1 MSRIV
6 YLNGKYYKES
16 EAKISIFDRGLLF
29 ADSVYEVTAVIDNK
43 LIDFPA
49 HIERLENSLNEL
61 EIKNIFSYDLL
72 LKMHKD
78 LVNKNK
84 FSNKEGLIYMQV
96 SRGTIERDFLI
107 KDKDVTP
114 NIFAFTQEKKLTDV
128 NYKTNGLEIITRNDL
143 RWQRKDIKT
152 TQLLFATLIKTEAHK
167 LGADDAWLIDGDGFV
182 NEGTSNNA
190 YIIDKNNNIIT
201 RNLSNKL
208 LPGITRKTIIEVAKN
223 LKLSIEERPFTV
235 KEALESNE
243 AFISSASTLIAPVT
257 KIDKNN
263 IGKGQMGPITEI
275 LRETYIKISKNN
287 SI

>member
-43 LIDFPA
+43 LIDFPS

-72 LKMHKD
+72 LKMHKE

-107 KDKDVTP
+107 KDKDVMP

-128 NYKTNGLEIITRNDL
+128 NYETNGLEIITRNDL

-208 LPGITRKTIIEVAKN
+208 LPGITRKTIIEVAKK
-223 LKLSIEERPFTV
+223 LKLSIKERPFTV

-263 IGKGQMGPITEI
+263 IGKGQMGPITKI

>member
-1 MSRIV
+1 MNRIV
-6 YLNGKYYKES
+6 FLNGKYIKEN

-72 LKMHKD
+72 LKIHKE

-114 NIFAFTQEKKLTDV
+114 NIFAFTQEKNLTDV
-128 NYKTNGLEIITRNDL
+128 DYKTNGLEIITRNDL

-190 YIIDKNNNIIT
+190 YIIDKNNKIIT

-208 LPGITRKTIIEVAKN
+208 LPGITRKTIIEVAKK

-263 IGKGQMGPITEI
+263 IGKGHIGPITEI

>member
-1 MSRIV
+1 MKRIV
-6 YLNGKYYKES
+6 YVNNKYIDEKN
-16 EAKISIFDRGLLF
+16 AKISIFDRGLLF
-29 ADSVYEVTAVIDNK
+29 SDSVYEVTAVIDNK

-49 HIERLENSLNEL
+49 HIDRLEKSLKEL
-61 EIKNIFSYDLL
+61 EIKNSFSYEFLL
-72 LKMHKD
+72 EIHKE
-78 LVNKNK
+78 LINKNK

-107 KDKDVTP
+107 KDNNIIP
-114 NIFAFTQEKKLTDV
+114 NIFAFTQEKNLTNVDF
-128 NYKTNGLEIITRNDL
+128 KTNGLEIITRNDL

-152 TQLLFATLIKTEAHK
+152 TQLLYATLIKTEANK
-167 LGADDAWLIDGDGFV
+167 LGADDAWLIDDDGFV

-190 YIIDKNNNIIT
+190 YIIDNNNNIIT

-208 LPGITRKTIIEVAKN
+208 LPGITRKTLIEVAKN
-223 LKLSIEERPFTV
+223 LKLSIEERPFTI

-263 IGKGQMGPITEI
+263 IGNGQMGTITEI

>member
-1 MSRIV
+1 MNRIV
-6 YLNGKYYKES
+6 FLNGKYIKEN

-72 LKMHKD
+72 LKMHKK

-84 FSNKEGLIYMQV
+84 FTDKEGLIYMQV

-107 KDKDVTP
+107 KDNNIVP
-114 NIFAFTQEKKLTDV
+114 NIFAFTQEKNLTDV
-128 NYKTNGLEIITRNDL
+128 DYKTNGLEIITRNDL

-152 TQLLFATLIKTEAHK
+152 TQLLFATLIKTEAYK

-190 YIIDKNNNIIT
+190 YIIDKNNKIIT

-208 LPGITRKTIIEVAKN
+208 LPGITRKTIIEVAKK

-263 IGKGQMGPITEI
+263 IGKGHIGPITEI

>member
-6 YLNGKYYKES
+6 FLNGKYFKES

-43 LIDFPA
+43 LIDFPE

-72 LKMHKD
+72 LKMHKE

-114 NIFAFTQEKKLTDV
+114 NIFSFTQEKKLTDV

-152 TQLLFATLIKTEAHK
+152 TQLLFATLIKTEAQK

-208 LPGITRKTIIEVAKN
+208 LPGITRKTIIEVAKK

-263 IGKGQMGPITEI
+263 IGQGQMGPITEI

>member
-1 MSRIV
+1 MNRIV
-6 YLNGKYYKES
+6 FLNGKYIKEN

-208 LPGITRKTIIEVAKN
+208 LPGITRKTIIEVAKK

-263 IGKGQMGPITEI
+263 IGQGQMGPITEI

>member
-1 MSRIV
+1 MNRIV
-6 YLNGKYYKES
+6 FLNGKYIKEN

-114 NIFAFTQEKKLTDV
+114 NIFAFTQEKNLTDV
-128 NYKTNGLEIITRNDL
+128 DYKTNGLEIITRNDL

-152 TQLLFATLIKTEAHK
+152 TQLLFATLIKTEAYK

-190 YIIDKNNNIIT
+190 YIIDKNNKIIT

-208 LPGITRKTIIEVAKN
+208 LPGITRKTIIEVAKK

-263 IGKGQMGPITEI
+263 IGKGHIGPITEI

>member
-72 LKMHKD
+72 LKMHKE

-114 NIFAFTQEKKLTDV
+114 NIFAFTQEKNLTDV
-128 NYKTNGLEIITRNDL
+128 DYKTNGLEIITRNDL

-208 LPGITRKTIIEVAKN
+208 LPGITRKTIIEVAKK

-263 IGKGQMGPITEI
+263 IGKGHIGPITEI

>member
-1 MSRIV
+1 MNRIV
-6 YLNGKYYKES
+6 FLNGKYIKEN

-29 ADSVYEVTAVIDNK
+29 ADSVYEVTAVLDNK

-49 HIERLENSLNEL
+49 HIKRLDNSLKEL
-61 EIKNIFSYDLL
+61 EIKNNFTDKFLL
-72 LKMHKD
+72 NMHKE

-84 FSNKEGLIYMQV
+84 FTNKEGLIYMQV

-107 KDKDVTP
+107 KDNNIAP
-114 NIFAFTQEKKLTDV
+114 NIFAFTQEKNLTNI
-128 NYKTNGLEIITRNDL
+128 NYKENGLEIITKKDL

-152 TQLLFATLIKTEAHK
+152 TQLLYATLIKTEAHK
-167 LGADDAWLIDGDGFV
+167 LGADDAWLIDTDGFV

-208 LPGITRKTIIEVAKN
+208 LPGITRKTIIEVAKK

-235 KEALESNE
+235 KEALEANE

>member
-114 NIFAFTQEKKLTDV
+114 NIFAFTQEKNLTDV
-128 NYKTNGLEIITRNDL
+128 DYKTNGLEIITRNDL

-182 NEGTSNNA
+182 NEGTSNNS

-243 AFISSASTLIAPVT
+243 AFISSASTLIAPIT
-257 KIDKNN
+257 KIDKNI
-263 IGKGQMGPITEI
+263 IGQGQMGPITEI

>member
-6 YLNGKYYKES
+6 FLNGKYYKES

-128 NYKTNGLEIITRNDL
+128 DYKTNGLEIITRNDL

-208 LPGITRKTIIEVAKN
+208 LPGITRKTIIEVAKK

>member
-1 MSRIV
+1 MKRIV
-6 YLNGKYYKES
+6 YVNNKYIDEKN
-16 EAKISIFDRGLLF
+16 AKISIFDRGLLF
-29 ADSVYEVTAVIDNK
+29 SDSVYEVTAVIDNK

-49 HIERLENSLNEL
+49 HIDRLEKSLKEL
-61 EIKNIFSYDLL
+61 EIKNSFSYEFLL
-72 LKMHKD
+72 EVHKE
-78 LVNKNK
+78 LINKNK

-107 KDKDVTP
+107 KDNNITP
-114 NIFAFTQEKKLTDV
+114 NIFAFTQEKNLTNVDF
-128 NYKTNGLEIITRNDL
+128 KTNGLEIITRNDL

-152 TQLLFATLIKTEAHK
+152 TQLLYATLIKTEAHK
-167 LGADDAWLIDGDGFV
+167 LGADDAWLIDDDGFV

-190 YIIDKNNNIIT
+190 YIIDNNNNIIT

-208 LPGITRKTIIEVAKN
+208 LPGITRKTLIEVAKK
-223 LKLSIEERPFTV
+223 LKLSIEERPFTI

-263 IGKGQMGPITEI
+263 IGNGQMGTITKI

>member
-1 MSRIV
+1 MKRIV
-6 YLNGKYYKES
+6 YVNNKYIDEKN
-16 EAKISIFDRGLLF
+16 AKISIFDRGLLF
-29 ADSVYEVTAVIDNK
+29 SDSVYEVTAVIDNK

-49 HIERLENSLNEL
+49 HIDRLKKSLKEL
-61 EIKNIFSYDLL
+61 EIKNSFSYEFLL
-72 LKMHKD
+72 EIHKE
-78 LVNKNK
+78 LINKNK

-107 KDKDVTP
+107 KDNNITP
-114 NIFAFTQEKKLTDV
+114 NIFAFTQEKNLTNVDF
-128 NYKTNGLEIITRNDL
+128 KTNGLEIITRNDL

-152 TQLLFATLIKTEAHK
+152 TQLLYATLIKTEAHK
-167 LGADDAWLIDGDGFV
+167 LGADDAWLIDDDGFV

-190 YIIDKNNNIIT
+190 YIIDNNNNIIT

-208 LPGITRKTIIEVAKN
+208 LPGITRKTLIEVAKN
-223 LKLSIEERPFTV
+223 LKLSIEERPFTI

-263 IGKGQMGPITEI
+263 IGNGQMGTITEI

>member
-114 NIFAFTQEKKLTDV
+114 NIFAFTQEKNLTDV
-128 NYKTNGLEIITRNDL
+128 DYKTNGLEIITRNDL

-182 NEGTSNNA
+182 NEGTSNNS

-235 KEALESNE
+235 KEVLESNE
-243 AFISSASTLIAPVT
+243 AFISSASTLIAPIT
-257 KIDKNN
+257 KIDKNI
-263 IGKGQMGPITEI
+263 IGQGQMGPITEI

>member
-6 YLNGKYYKES
+6 FLNGKYIKEN

-72 LKMHKD
+72 LKMHKE

-84 FSNKEGLIYMQV
+84 FSNKEVLIYIQV

-152 TQLLFATLIKTEAHK
+152 TQLLFATIIKTEAHK

-208 LPGITRKTIIEVAKN
+208 LPGITRKTIIEVAKK

>member
-1 MSRIV
+1 MNRIV
-6 YLNGKYYKES
+6 FLNGKYIKEN

-49 HIERLENSLNEL
+49 HIKRLDNSLKEL
-61 EIKNIFSYDLL
+61 EIKNNFTDKFLL
-72 LKMHKD
+72 NMHKE

-84 FSNKEGLIYMQV
+84 FTNKEGLIYMQV

-107 KDKDVTP
+107 KDNNIAP
-114 NIFAFTQEKKLTDV
+114 NIFSFTQEKNLTNI
-128 NYKTNGLEIITRNDL
+128 NYKENGLEIITKKDL

-152 TQLLFATLIKTEAHK
+152 TQLLYATLIKTEAHK
-167 LGADDAWLIDGDGFV
+167 LGADDAWLIDTDGFV

-208 LPGITRKTIIEVAKN
+208 LPGITRKTIIEVAKK

-263 IGKGQMGPITEI
+263 IGKGHIGPITEI

>member
-43 LIDFPA
+43 LIDFPS

-72 LKMHKD
+72 LKMHKE

-128 NYKTNGLEIITRNDL
+128 NYETNGLEIITRNDL

-152 TQLLFATLIKTEAHK
+152 TQLLFATLIKTEAQK
-167 LGADDAWLIDGDGFV
+167 LGADDAWLIDCDGFV

-208 LPGITRKTIIEVAKN
+208 LPGITRKTIIEVAKK

>member
-208 LPGITRKTIIEVAKN
+208 LPGITRKTIIEVAKK

>member
-114 NIFAFTQEKKLTDV
+114 NIFAFTQEKNLTDV
-128 NYKTNGLEIITRNDL
+128 DYKTNGLEIITRNDL

-167 LGADDAWLIDGDGFV
+167 LGADDAWLIDCDGFV

-208 LPGITRKTIIEVAKN
+208 LPGITRKTIIEVAKK

-263 IGKGQMGPITEI
+263 IGQGQMGPITEI

>member
-114 NIFAFTQEKKLTDV
+114 NIFAFTQEKNLTDV
-128 NYKTNGLEIITRNDL
+128 DYKTNGLEIITRNDL

-182 NEGTSNNA
+182 NEGTSNNS

-208 LPGITRKTIIEVAKN
+208 LPGITRKTILEVAKK

-235 KEALESNE
+235 KEALKSNE

-257 KIDKNN
+257 KIDKNI
-263 IGKGQMGPITEI
+263 IGQGKIGPITEI
-275 LRETYIKISKNN
+275 LRETYIKISKYN

>member
-72 LKMHKD
+72 LKMHKE

-167 LGADDAWLIDGDGFV
+167 LGADDSWLIDGDGFV

-208 LPGITRKTIIEVAKN
+208 LPGITRKTIIEVAKK

-235 KEALESNE
+235 KEVLESNE

-263 IGKGQMGPITEI
+263 IGKGHIGPITEI

>member
-72 LKMHKD
+72 LKMHKE

-208 LPGITRKTIIEVAKN
+208 LPGITRKTIIEVAKK

-243 AFISSASTLIAPVT
+243 AFISSASTLIAPIT
-257 KIDKNN
+257 KIDKNI
-263 IGKGQMGPITEI
+263 IGQGQMGPITEI

>member
-107 KDKDVTP
+107 KDIDVTP

-208 LPGITRKTIIEVAKN
+208 LPGITRKTIIEVVKK

>member
-1 MSRIV
+1 MNRIV
-6 YLNGKYYKES
+6 FLNGKYIKEN

-72 LKMHKD
+72 LKMHKE

-114 NIFAFTQEKKLTDV
+114 NIFAFTQEKNLTDV
-128 NYKTNGLEIITRNDL
+128 DYKTNGLEIITRNDL

-208 LPGITRKTIIEVAKN
+208 LPGITRKTIIEVAKK
-223 LKLSIEERPFTV
+223 LKLSIEERPFTI

-263 IGKGQMGPITEI
+263 IGKGHIGPITEI